1 MEQEIKKFME
11 NHQMTGNSDAC
22 NYHMALGF
30 YYAYSADAYRLAE
43 MLENGELFDEMEVS
57 IVIMNL
63 YVAENTLRYFQK
75 KLGLPA
81 GRFRTSE
88 TICFKKGKL
97 ELGKL
102 TGDVE
107 DILAT
112 AKQWLPERRKKSDEI
127 YSLRQIFLYEA
138 ALWIFYLA
146 GKEINYYFLDH
157 TYWENRMEV
166 MSEKEKKDEEQTDNR
181 SGCGWGCIY
190 CDRCYK
196 RIDEYFICKYNG
208 RRCDNDACWRTG
220 I

>member
-11 NHQMTGNSDAC
+11 NHQMIGNSDAC

-112 AKQWLPERRKKSDEI
+112 AKQWLPERRKKSDEELNFMALDWNWI
-127 YSLRQIFLYEA
+127 TSCIVAKLLIDDFKLKLEKIVKGKGEEELR
-138 ALWIFYLA
+138 
-146 GKEINYYFLDH
+146 
-157 TYWENRMEV
+157 
-166 MSEKEKKDEEQTDNR
+166 
-181 SGCGWGCIY
+181 
-190 CDRCYK
+190 
-196 RIDEYFICKYNG
+196 
-208 RRCDNDACWRTG
+208 
-220 I
+220 

>member
-11 NHQMTGNSDAC
+11 NHQMIGNSDAC

-112 AKQWLPERRKKSDEI
+112 AKQWLPERRTKSDEI

-166 MSEKEKKDEEQTDNR
+166 MSEKEKKDEII
-181 SGCGWGCIY
+181 S
-190 CDRCYK
+190 K
-196 RIDEYFICKYNG
+196 
-208 RRCDNDACWRTG
+208 
-220 I
+220 

>member
-1 MEQEIKKFME
+1 MEQEIKRFME
-11 NHQMTGNSDAC
+11 NHQMIGNSDAC

-43 MLENGELFDEMEVS
+43 MLKNGELFDEVEIS

-75 KLGLPA
+75 KLGLPTD
-81 GRFRTSE
+81 RFRTSE
-88 TICFKKGKL
+88 TICFNKGKL

-112 AKQWLPERRKKSDEI
+112 AKKWLPKQRKKTDDV
-127 YSLRQIFLYEA
+127 YSLREIFLYEA

-146 GKEINYYFLDH
+146 GKEVNYYFLDH

-166 MSEKEKKDEEQTDNR
+166 MSEKEKKDEVI
-181 SGCGWGCIY
+181 S
-190 CDRCYK
+190 K
-196 RIDEYFICKYNG
+196 
-208 RRCDNDACWRTG
+208 
-220 I
+220 